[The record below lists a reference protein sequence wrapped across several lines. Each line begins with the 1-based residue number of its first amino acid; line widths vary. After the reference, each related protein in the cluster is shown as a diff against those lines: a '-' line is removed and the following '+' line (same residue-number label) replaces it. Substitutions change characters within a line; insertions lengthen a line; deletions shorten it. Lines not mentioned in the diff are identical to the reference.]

1 MNANEMLDVAFSP
14 DTENALK
21 SRSGKGKR
29 GMAIEDKLIDQMLA
43 NYRKP
48 EDLIGPE
55 GLVIELKKRLIN
67 RVLEPSSRSRFQRWS
82 ADEVGF
88 SS

>member
-1 MNANEMLDVAFSP
+1 
-14 DTENALK
+14 
-21 SRSGKGKR
+21 
-29 GMAIEDKLIDQMLA
+29 MAIEDKLIDQMLA

-55 GLVIELKKRLIN
+55 GLVTELKKRLIN

-88 SS
+88 FLVGNFNVFCAIEPS